1 MKKDYKNISFSGINF
16 IINRID
22 SILGNK
28 SLVRDIKINSII
40 TDNGDLISELNKIS
54 FQLIYMRDYLRYYST
69 GKIDKLQIEY
79 GELVDRFDKIN
90 KLILSKKQF

>member
-90 KLILSKKQF
+90 LLILSKKQF

>member
-90 KLILSKKQF
+90 LLIKSIY